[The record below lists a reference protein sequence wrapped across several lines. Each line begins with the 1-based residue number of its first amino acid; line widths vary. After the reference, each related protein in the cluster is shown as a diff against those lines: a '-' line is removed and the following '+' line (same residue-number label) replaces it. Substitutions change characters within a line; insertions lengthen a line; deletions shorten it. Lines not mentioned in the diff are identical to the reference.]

1 MFVRH
6 CQKCNKEY
14 RPQSIYPMFDQALY
28 PDCEAVDPGYAY
40 KQLLVRIRNFLLLA
54 GGTALLFWIAS
65 TLNQILD

>member
-1 MFVRH
+1 
-6 CQKCNKEY
+6 
-14 RPQSIYPMFDQALY
+14 MFDQALC

-54 GGTALLFWIAS
+54 GGTALLFWTAS